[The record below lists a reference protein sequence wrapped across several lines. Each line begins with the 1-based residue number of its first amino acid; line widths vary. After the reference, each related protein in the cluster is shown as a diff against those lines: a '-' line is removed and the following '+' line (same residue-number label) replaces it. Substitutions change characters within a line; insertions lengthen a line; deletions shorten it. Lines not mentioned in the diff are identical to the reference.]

1 MSPAIRLANAG
12 DAGAILEL
20 WRLAATVTTR
30 TDDEAS
36 LRSLIARDPEALLLA
51 EEEGELV
58 GSVIAAFDGWRG
70 TFFRLAVLPERQRA
84 GIGQALVAAGERSL
98 RERGAARITLYA
110 IKAEAGAEAFWLAAD
125 YAPDDR
131 TARYVKNLE
140 P

>member
-70 TFFRLAVLPERQRA
+70 TFFRLAVLPERRRA
-84 GIGQALVAAGERSL
+84 GIGRALIAVGERSL

-110 IKAEAGAEAFWLAAD
+110 IKAEAGAEAFWLATD

-131 TARYVKNLE
+131 TARYVKNFE

>member
-70 TFFRLAVLPERQRA
+70 TFFRLAVLPERRRA
-84 GIGQALVAAGERSL
+84 GIGRALIAVGERSL

-110 IKAEAGAEAFWLAAD
+110 IKAEGGAEAFWLATD

-131 TARYVKNLE
+131 TARYVKNFE

>member
-36 LRSLIARDPEALLLA
+36 ILSLIDRDPEALLLA
-51 EEEGELV
+51 EEEGALI

-70 TFFRLAVLPERQRA
+70 TFFRLAVLPEHRRA
-84 GIGQALVAAGERSL
+84 GVGRALVAAGERSL

-110 IKAEAGAEAFWLAAD
+110 IKAEAGADAFWLATD

-131 TARYVKNLE
+131 TARYVKNLK